1 MDSWL
6 GDLFLSITSAST
18 SLEIFSE
25 LKKCAYELE
34 FDYCAYG
41 LRYPIPFTK
50 PRIITINNYPPAW
63 RERYEKLGYANIDP
77 TVLHAQQSQSPFAWS
92 ELPLD
97 DARPFWEEAKTYG
110 LAVGWAKSTLDA
122 SGGGGMLSLARSSE
136 DLSAKELKAKELRMR
151 LLADFAHMALSNV
164 HREEMATSAAKLSI
178 REVEILRWH
187 ADGKTA
193 NDIGRILSISIDTV
207 KFHTKNAVV
216 KLGASN
222 KTAAVA
228 RAAIMG
234 LLV

>member
-1 MDSWL
+1 
-6 GDLFLSITSAST
+6 
-18 SLEIFSE
+18 
-25 LKKCAYELE
+25 
-34 FDYCAYG
+34 
-41 LRYPIPFTK
+41 
-50 PRIITINNYPPAW
+50 
-63 RERYEKLGYANIDP
+63 
-77 TVLHAQQSQSPFAWS
+77 
-92 ELPLD
+92 
-97 DARPFWEEAKTYG
+97 
-110 LAVGWAKSTLDA
+110 
-122 SGGGGMLSLARSSE
+122 
-136 DLSAKELKAKELRMR
+136 MR